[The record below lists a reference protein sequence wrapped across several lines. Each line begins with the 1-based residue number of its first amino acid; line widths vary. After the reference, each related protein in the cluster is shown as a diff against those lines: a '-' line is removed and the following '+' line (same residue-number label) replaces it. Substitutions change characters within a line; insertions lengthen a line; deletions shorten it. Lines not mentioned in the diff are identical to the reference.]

1 MREPVRFSLR
11 HPWNAGVLIILLVGW
26 AAYIWKGLDG
36 RLVLL
41 ALSLW
46 VLLGWFIW
54 REILLEHVGFLD
66 RWVWHDYDK
75 ANLRY
80 RRAVDTGRA
89 TGAAYMALASLA
101 WAEGD
106 LSESVR
112 LLEEGLRRM
121 PSDAHAHCLL
131 ARILSRLGRH
141 EEALAEAIRCQ
152 KLTDDGP
159 LGSMALGEVLAAKGE
174 LEAAASAYHKVLK
187 DLPTLAEAHIGLG
200 AVYMAQ
206 GEHKEAG
213 FHFQEA
219 LKYAP
224 RNPDAHYW
232 MGVWARSQGD
242 VLLAM
247 EEFQKA
253 MMLRNPDDRAHRVA
267 YKDIAEALAWA
278 RRAVEGS

>member
-1 MREPVRFSLR
+1 MREPVRFSWR
-11 HPWNAGVLIILLVGW
+11 HPWNAGFLVILLGGW
-26 AAYIWKGLDG
+26 AAYVWKGVDG

-41 ALSLW
+41 GLLAW
-46 VLLGWFIW
+46 VLLGWLVW
-54 REILLEHVGFLD
+54 REILLEHVGFVD

-80 RRAVDTGRA
+80 RRAVATGRA
-89 TGAAYMALASLA
+89 TEAAYMALASLA

-106 LSESVR
+106 LAESAK
-112 LLEEGLRRM
+112 LLEEGLRRT
-121 PSDAHAHCLL
+121 PSDGHAHYLL
-131 ARILSRLGRH
+131 ARILCRLGRY

-152 KLTDDGP
+152 ELSDGGP

-174 LEAAASAYHKVLK
+174 LEAAASSYQKALK
-187 DLPTLAEAHIGLG
+187 DLPSVADAHIGLG
-200 AVYMAQ
+200 AVYAAL
-206 GEHKEAG
+206 GEQREAG

-219 LKYAP
+219 VRYAP

-232 MGVWARSQGD
+232 MGVWARDQGD
-242 VLLAM
+242 IVLAL

-253 MMLRNPDDRAHRVA
+253 MILRNPDDRACRVA

-278 RRAVEGS
+278 RRAVEGT